1 LEQKNI
7 ELESEVMTLHEEL
20 DQERKKY
27 TMVEIKM
34 RNTERAREDA
44 EKRNEMLQKEMEQ
57 FFSTFG
63 DLTVETRRPD
73 RSNTIWIQ

>member
-1 LEQKNI
+1 
-7 ELESEVMTLHEEL
+7 MTLHEEL

-63 DLTVETRRPD
+63 DLTVETRRSD